1 MGFRTL
7 TYVPIDREG
16 IDISYMQRVD
26 VERLNRYHEQ
36 VYAKTQEYLTQE
48 EREWLAEVTAPIGEF

>member
-1 MGFRTL
+1 ML
-7 TYVPIDREG
+7 N
-16 IDISYMQRVD
+16 SRVD